1 MHREA
6 QYSALSH
13 GLLSSVVISVFPA
26 SHLIAAPFRERSVPS
41 AHFKGVAEVTALFRL
56 HVEKKRASRLRQSFL
71 RLPSLKQHRRRNC
84 DERPTYRM
92 NPTRAG
98 SSTLRTLALVCRG
111 VCDLQ

>member
-41 AHFKGVAEVTALFRL
+41 AHFKGVAEVTAVFRL
-56 HVEKKRASRLRQSFL
+56 HVEKKRASLLRQ
-71 RLPSLKQHRRRNC
+71 PSLVSVSHLSNSIA
-84 DERPTYRM
+84 
-92 NPTRAG
+92 AG
-98 SSTLRTLALVCRG
+98 TAMKDQLLE
-111 VCDLQ
+111 

>member
-41 AHFKGVAEVTALFRL
+41 AHFKGEAEVTALFRL
-56 HVEKKRASRLRQSFL
+56 HVEKRASLLPQ
-71 RLPSLKQHRRRNC
+71 PSLFSVSRLSNSIAVGTAMKDQLI
-84 DERPTYRM
+84 D
-92 NPTRAG
+92 
-98 SSTLRTLALVCRG
+98 
-111 VCDLQ
+111 